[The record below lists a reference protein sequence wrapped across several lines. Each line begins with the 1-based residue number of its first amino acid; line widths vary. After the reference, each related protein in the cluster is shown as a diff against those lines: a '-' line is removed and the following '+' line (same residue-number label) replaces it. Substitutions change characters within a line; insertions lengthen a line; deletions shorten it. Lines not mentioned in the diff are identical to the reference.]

1 MESKIVNL
9 VVRFT
14 VIALICPLYVEEGG
28 IFDKE
33 NRRVA
38 TIFEISNPQEFLQLN
53 PAKGEGEHVV
63 INLLDWQV
71 CLLLTA
77 EDNLYHIKFVSFMFS
92 YWQSST
98 ACQLSQLYDLS

>member
-1 MESKIVNL
+1 M
-9 VVRFT
+9 
-14 VIALICPLYVEEGG
+14 IALICPLYVEEGG
-28 IFDKE
+28 IFDNE

-38 TIFEISNPQEFLQLN
+38 TIFEVSNPQELLQLK
-53 PAKGEGEHVV
+53 PAKGEEENVV

-77 EDNLYHIKFVSFMFS
+77 KDNLYHIKFVSFMFL

-98 ACQLSQLYDLS
+98 ACQLLQLYDLS

>member
-33 NRRVA
+33 NRKVA
-38 TIFEISNPQEFLQLN
+38 TIFEISNPQELLQLN
-53 PAKGEGEHVV
+53 PAKGEGRM
-63 INLLDWQV
+63 LLSI
-71 CLLLTA
+71 
-77 EDNLYHIKFVSFMFS
+77 Y
-92 YWQSST
+92 
-98 ACQLSQLYDLS
+98 

>member
-1 MESKIVNL
+1 M
-9 VVRFT
+9 
-14 VIALICPLYVEEGG
+14 IALICPLYVEEGG

-38 TIFEISNPQEFLQLN
+38 TIFEISNPQELLQLN
-53 PAKGEGEHVV
+53 PAKGEGENVV

-77 EDNLYHIKFVSFMFS
+77 EDNFYHIKFVSFMFS